1 MPFLTPLQVQFLD
14 DRSVFP
20 WITMAPLVYESE
32 LTGEVYEVPR
42 HFRTDGA
49 SVPIALAAVPVFGQA
64 LTLRYF
70 GSGVWH
76 GFKQGVL
83 HDFLRRPDNAG
94 RLPVPAKVAHL
105 IFRSALYE
113 AGYPP
118 DLCENYYAALVAF
131 NS

>member
-1 MPFLTPLQVQFLD
+1 MFLTPLQIQFLD
-14 DRSVFP
+14 DRSAFP
-20 WITMAPLVYESE
+20 WITLAPLEYECE
-32 LTGEVYEVPR
+32 LTGETYTVPK

-49 SVPIALAAVPVFGQA
+49 SVPMALAALPVVGAA
-64 LTLRYF
+64 LAMRYF

-83 HDFLRRPDNAG
+83 HDFLRRGDNP
-94 RLPVPAKVAHL
+94 PVPAQVAHR
-105 IFRSALYE
+105 IFRAALYE

-118 DLCENYYAALVAF
+118 DLCESYYSALVAF